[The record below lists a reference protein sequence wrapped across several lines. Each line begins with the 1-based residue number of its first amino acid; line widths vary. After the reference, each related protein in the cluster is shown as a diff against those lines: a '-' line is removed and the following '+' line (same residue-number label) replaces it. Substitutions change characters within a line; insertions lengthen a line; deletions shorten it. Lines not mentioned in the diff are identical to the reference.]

1 MGKLIL
7 HVLAHIAYIEGFQVT
22 EMLGVKKH
30 QYRHPLAVGKTA
42 WTVAALLA
50 WGVNKMFFQFWSEIF
65 AELVENAENF
75 Y

>member
-1 MGKLIL
+1 
-7 HVLAHIAYIEGFQVT
+7 
-22 EMLGVKKH
+22 MLGVKKH
-30 QYRHPLAVGKTA
+30 QYRHHLAVGKTA

-50 WGVNKMFFQFWSEIF
+50 WGFDKMFFQFWSEIF

>member
-1 MGKLIL
+1 MEKSIMTPEERKTFFARYREGVHRMG
-7 HVLAHIAYIEGFQVT
+7 
-22 EMLGVKKH
+22 
-30 QYRHPLAVGKTA
+30 RA